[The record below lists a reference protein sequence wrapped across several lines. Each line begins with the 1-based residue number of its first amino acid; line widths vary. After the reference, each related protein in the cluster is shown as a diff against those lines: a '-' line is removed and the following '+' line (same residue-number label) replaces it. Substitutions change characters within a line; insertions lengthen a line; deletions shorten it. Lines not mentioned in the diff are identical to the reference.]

1 MEMVVII
8 AFANVAFT
16 DPFRYTQC
24 ITHLATTLEQMSRH
38 TTFVSLVSIMF
49 MEAGRVD
56 MIIINDEEI
65 N

>member
-16 DPFRYTQC
+16 DPFRYT
-24 ITHLATTLEQMSRH
+24 HLATTVEKMSRH
-38 TTFVSLVSIMF
+38 TTFVSLVSIIF
-49 MEAGRVD
+49 MVAGRVD